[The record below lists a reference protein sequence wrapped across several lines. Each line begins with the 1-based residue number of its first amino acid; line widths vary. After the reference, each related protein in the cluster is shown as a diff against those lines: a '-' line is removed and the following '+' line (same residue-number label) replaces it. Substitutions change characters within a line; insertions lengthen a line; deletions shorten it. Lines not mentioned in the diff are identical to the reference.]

1 MYQWSTYYSIF
12 LYLSSI
18 LSYYRYF
25 TSKPATPHQYAIIIH
40 MTKISLDL
48 EALKAE
54 RAALGDFLA
63 RPDAY
68 GSPDFTSKNKRF
80 SELETLIAKGDER
93 ATLEQNLR
101 DAKELAN
108 DGGELAEL
116 AKAEIT
122 ETEARLAEL
131 EEELFILLTPKDP
144 NDEKN
149 IIIEIRAG
157 AGGDEASLFAAE
169 LYRMYLRWCEAN
181 GYKTELISESANDSG
196 GYKEV
201 IFMVKGDAPYAKLKF
216 EGGVHRV
223 QRVPVTESQGRV
235 HTSTVTVAV
244 LPEAEETDIEISPN
258 DLRVDIYRSSG
269 HGGQSVN
276 TTDSAVRITHLPT
289 GIVVTNQDEKSQIK
303 NREKAMSVLRSRLLQ
318 MKIDEENAKL
328 SAERRSLVGTGD
340 RSEKIRTYNF
350 PQDRITDHR
359 IHYSRS
365 NIPAAMNGDID
376 DLIEQ
381 LQRYERELKAQNTEN

>member
-80 SELETLIAKGDER
+80 SELETLIAKGEER

-181 GYKTELISESANDSG
+181 SYKTELISESANDSG
-196 GYKEV
+196 GHKEV

-289 GIVVTNQDEKSQIK
+289 GIIVTNQDEKSQIK

-381 LQRYERELKAQNTEN
+381 LQRYERELKAKNAEK

>member
-1 MYQWSTYYSIF
+1 M
-12 LYLSSI
+12 
-18 LSYYRYF
+18 
-25 TSKPATPHQYAIIIH
+25 A
-40 MTKISLDL
+40 KISLDMDS
-48 EALKAE
+48 LKNE
-54 RAALGDFLA
+54 RADLSNFLA

-68 GSPDFTSKNKRF
+68 GSPDFTVKNKRF
-80 SELETLIAKGDER
+80 SELETLISKGEER
-93 ATLEQNLR
+93 ENLEKNLVE
-101 DAKELAN
+101 AKELAN
-108 DGGELAEL
+108 EGGELAAL
-116 AKAEIT
+116 AKLEIT
-122 ETEARLAEL
+122 ETEARLTEL

-149 IIIEIRAG
+149 TIMEIRAG

-169 LYRMYLRWCEAN
+169 LYRMYLRWCESN
-181 GYKTELISESANDSG
+181 GYKVELISESANDSG

-201 IFMVKGDAPYAKLKF
+201 IFMIKGDAPYSKLKF

-244 LPEAEETDIEISPN
+244 LPEAEEADIEINPN

-289 GIVVTNQDEKSQIK
+289 GMIVTNQDEKSQIK

-376 DLIEQ
+376 DLIEN
-381 LQRYERELKAQNTEN
+381 LQRYERELKAQNAGN

>member
-1 MYQWSTYYSIF
+1 M
-12 LYLSSI
+12 
-18 LSYYRYF
+18 
-25 TSKPATPHQYAIIIH
+25 A
-40 MTKISLDL
+40 KISLDMNS
-48 EALKAE
+48 LKSE
-54 RAALGDFLA
+54 RADLSNFLA
-63 RPDAY
+63 QPDAY
-68 GSPDFTSKNKRF
+68 GSPDFTVKNKRF
-80 SELETLIAKGDER
+80 SELETLISKGEER
-93 ATLEQNLR
+93 ENLEKNLVE
-101 DAKELAN
+101 AKELAN
-108 DGGELAEL
+108 EGGELAAL
-116 AKAEIT
+116 AKLEIT
-122 ETEARLAEL
+122 ETEARLTEL

-149 IIIEIRAG
+149 IIMEIRAG

-169 LYRMYLRWCEAN
+169 LYRMYLRWCESN
-181 GYKTELISESANDSG
+181 GYKVELISESANDSG

-201 IFMVKGDAPYAKLKF
+201 IFMIKGDAPYSKLKF

-244 LPEAEETDIEISPN
+244 LPEAEEADIEINPN

-289 GIVVTNQDEKSQIK
+289 GMIVTNQDEKSQIK

-376 DLIEQ
+376 DLIEN
-381 LQRYERELKAQNTEN
+381 LQRYERELKAQNANH